1 MNHKDLQQLV
11 DKIEID
17 SMCRDEVF
25 YDTGKGV
32 TERNTKFFKHIR
44 TLQRYFDY
52 YLCEEKRIMERCD
65 ERENEIDDDCPFTSM
80 IKNVN
85 DNQRQ
90 KTSVEEE

>member
-17 SMCRDEVF
+17 SM
-25 YDTGKGV
+25 Y
-32 TERNTKFFKHIR
+32 
-44 TLQRYFDY
+44 
-52 YLCEEKRIMERCD
+52 EKE
-65 ERENEIDDDCPFTSM
+65 DCPFTGM